1 MKIWPKLV
9 AIKCWMQFRLS
20 KLGNKFFIILVN
32 ILSYSLL
39 STFVIL
45 QNFFIFLL
53 ALLSKKIFN
62 ATFSLISE
70 QNLTD
75 RYLMLIICH
84 EISFFTSLVT
94 FLPNIHEHLGNFI
107 LGNFFIGKFSKT
119 FCPQFATVATGAKLA
134 RICIY
139 DTISYG
145 CMNANSISP
154 LLCVS

>member
-20 KLGNKFFIILVN
+20 KLGNKFFVVLVN

-94 FLPNIHEHLGNFI
+94 FLPNIHEHLLENFRKP
-107 LGNFFIGKFSKT
+107 FVRK
-119 FCPQFATVATGAKLA
+119 QFATVARLEPSWREFAFMTRFLMDA
-134 RICIY
+134 
-139 DTISYG
+139 
-145 CMNANSISP
+145 
-154 LLCVS
+154 